1 MLLRN
6 TAPSVTINS
15 PGCTPSRICE
25 LRQHAGAQL
34 GVRVG
39 DFRTYGDPVGCRID
53 GGVDARHLACKCAP
67 RIRHH
72 RERQRLSGPHRHAV
86 ALRDVGEGPHPV
98 RPRLVRNR
106 AAGEH
111 AVDLVVRFAERTQ
124 GIACRL
130 ESGACALLARDRL
143 LELLLR
149 DPVAFTEVLDAP

>member
-1 MLLRN
+1 
-6 TAPSVTINS
+6 
-15 PGCTPSRICE
+15 
-25 LRQHAGAQL
+25 
-34 GVRVG
+34 
-39 DFRTYGDPVGCRID
+39 
-53 GGVDARHLACKCAP
+53 
-67 RIRHH
+67 
-72 RERQRLSGPHRHAV
+72 
-86 ALRDVGEGPHPV
+86 V